1 MMINV
6 ALFGLGRVGIMH
18 AEDISLHSKFNL
30 KYVFALNYTFPIH
43 GCNKLHFAQSPRL
56 IDRPVITRGSELKCQ
71 SSGYYGDHKGR

>member
-30 KYVFALNYTFPIH
+30 KLVKSTYIECWV
-43 GCNKLHFAQSPRL
+43 SL
-56 IDRPVITRGSELKCQ
+56 IFKKHAINGWTSNN
-71 SSGYYGDHKGR
+71 